1 MMRTAIVML
10 ALVLVAGLAYSWL
23 NPAKAATPSVD
34 DPAPAFRLQDQN
46 GAWHSLDDFR
56 NHWVVVYFYP
66 KADTPG
72 CTTEACEFRDNIF
85 AFEELGASVLG
96 ISIDAIKDQK
106 KFAEKYSLPFP
117 LLADID
123 GRTATAY
130 GVVKNLG
137 ITKIASRQT
146 FLIRPD
152 GTIARHYAK
161 VDPASHSKE
170 VLADLRADLRA
181 LGVQPVD

>member
-1 MMRTAIVML
+1 MMRTAIVIVVVAL
-10 ALVLVAGLAYSWL
+10 AVGLAWSWL
-23 NPAKAATPSVD
+23 NPATAAPPSVGQA
-34 DPAPAFRLQDQN
+34 APAFRLQDQN
-46 GAWHSLDDFR
+46 GAWHSLEDFR
-56 NHWVVVYFYP
+56 NHWVVLYFYP

-72 CTTEACEFRDNIF
+72 CTKEACEFRDNIF
-85 AFEELGASVLG
+85 AFEELGASVIG

-117 LLADID
+117 LLADL
-123 GRTATAY
+123 GGKTAEAY
-130 GVVKNLG
+130 GVLKNLG
-137 ITKIASRQT
+137 VTKIASRQT

-170 VLADLRADLRA
+170 VLAGLRE
-181 LGVQPVD
+181 LGLKPPG